1 MILLCGDAAR
11 AFGQALKAARR
22 ARGVSQETLAELGE
36 FDRTYSS
43 LLERGRRTPTFFV
56 MLQLAAALKMD
67 PIVLCSDAVARLRG
81 PVQP

>member
-1 MILLCGDAAR
+1 MILMREDAAR

-22 ARGVSQETLAELGE
+22 ARGISQETLAEFGE

-56 MLQLAAALKMD
+56 ILQLAAALKMD
-67 PIVLCSDAVARLRG
+67 PVVLFSDAVARLRG

>member
-1 MILLCGDAAR
+1 MILLRGDAAR
-11 AFGQALKAARR
+11 AFGQAPKAARR
-22 ARGVSQETLAELGE
+22 AQGISQETLAEFGE

-56 MLQLAAALKMD
+56 ILRLAAALKMD
-67 PIVLCSDAVARLRG
+67 PVVLSSDAVARLRG